1 MSHLSAIEHGWL
13 RIGQTGHLSPDQAES
28 LAQAQDDLPPGCL
41 EWGYQRVKF
50 TQFCG
55 VVQIYGLQIEVL
67 PKLYPSQ
74 SEENQ
79 RRSLLTMLHHAGDLK
94 ALDTASASLSTNTTT
109 LLDLFIRH
117 FAVLLEQQ
125 IQQGL
130 LRDYEDV
137 EDTLGQVRG
146 RIDLIRQQRENLF
159 KPHRLACEFNELT
172 ANIPMNR
179 LLHTALLVVT
189 RLCSSPELHRHL
201 NALRHRFAGI
211 GTLSSTDT
219 APTAQDL
226 NRLQQ
231 RYAAVVALAHHFLNG
246 QYLDAR
252 AGKNQVF
259 SLLFDMNRL
268 FERYVADRLRPQAR
282 RQALRLIEQGP
293 RQYLAKDD
301 AGRSRLPMRPD
312 ITLVDETNV
321 RHSILD
327 TKWKQLEHQN
337 PVAAISTSDLYQVS
351 TYASAYNCNNVHLL
365 YPEQPGLP
373 AGSTRYLTLNGVHS
387 TRITVHG
394 VSLSGQ
400 AITLPLSTP
409 MPA

>member
-1 MSHLSAIEHGWL
+1 MSHLSAFEHGWL
-13 RIGQTGHLSPDQAES
+13 SIGETGHLSPAQAES
-28 LAQAQDDLPPGCL
+28 LAKAQQSLPAGCL

-55 VVQIYGLQIEVL
+55 VVQVDGLQIEVL
-67 PKLYPSQ
+67 PKLYPNQ
-74 SEENQ
+74 SEPDQ
-79 RRSLLTMLHHAGDLK
+79 RRSLLIMLYYAGDLQ

-117 FAVLLEQQ
+117 FARLLEQQ

-159 KPHRLACEFNELT
+159 KPHRLACEFNEWI
-172 ANIPMNR
+172 ADIPVNR
-179 LLHTALLVVT
+179 LLHTALLRVT
-189 RLCSSPELHRHL
+189 GLCTSPQLHRHL

-211 GTLSSTDT
+211 GTLSTTET
-219 APTAQDL
+219 APTTQDL

-231 RYAAVVALAHHFLNG
+231 RYAPVVALAHQLLDG
-246 QYLDAR
+246 QFLDAR
-252 AGKNQVF
+252 SGQNQVF

-268 FERYVADRLRPQAR
+268 FERYVANRLRSQAR
-282 RQALRLIEQGP
+282 QQALRLIEQGP
-293 RQYLAKDD
+293 RRYLATDD
-301 AGRSRLPMRPD
+301 YGRSRLLMRPD

-321 RHSILD
+321 LHCIMD
-327 TKWKQLEHQN
+327 TKWKQLEHHN
-337 PVAAISTSDLYQVS
+337 PVAAISTPDLYQVS
-351 TYASAYNCNNVHLL
+351 AYASAYDCQDVHLL

-373 AGSTRYLTLNGVHS
+373 AGSTRYLTLNDRPP
-387 TRITVHG
+387 TRIIVHAI
-394 VSLSGQ
+394 SLNGQ
-400 AITLPLSTP
+400 AITLPPRTC